1 MSLFFVQFFS
11 VLSHAR
17 ERRDDVARARR
28 EESEEERH
36 WTTRGKCYSTEK
48 LQVEHKFHSLRV
60 KLTIFPREP
69 NKFVHCPSLSHFSCI
84 LWWKIIFTS
93 VFLLA
98 AKVFHLNFTCLSEGR
113 KGGVGAWQCGK
124 LNEFSEIFF
133 SSLSVRH
140 KNLQL
145 PLSSQSRRRDLSR
158 NYEKKKKS
166 WFIVFACRFIDGK
179 CMRSP
184 GNNKARKEKSIF
196 KFGEKKRNLR
206 NICEAQGE
214 WVEPRGSSAARKK
227 MNFTVFLIL
236 GWTRELHLHKEQ
248 RATRWQLI
256 IGRTHSKT
264 TREEISRNHYFPFT
278 NSKNFSLFAA
288 HREKTEENPF
298 SWWPKIDL
306 SSSCWSFRNE
316 LNIEKFIS
324 TPHFGSLCRSR
335 LEEVHSFNHAW
346 RREEGKGVEKEDAKQ
361 DSTRNGKGKFCTNR
375 VNLLPETTKSSKQQ
389 QQEKSFR
396 AFVST
401 SPNRFVCIGSGRVWD
416 GIRHRTAQAS
426 SNLWELIHVLTTNY
440 IFTYLHSIEREC
452 ETFLETFSSLQT
464 FSFLRRAS
472 ERRDEGASWNQVELS
487 VGWKFTRIDC
497 GVCVLLGGWLVS
509 AVSSWRESSSG

>member
-1 MSLFFVQFFS
+1 MCLPAVSSMESVCEVPATINREKKSLF
-11 VLSHAR
+11 LSSEKRKEIWEISAKHK
-17 ERRDDVARARR
+17 
-28 EESEEERH
+28 ESE
-36 WTTRGKCYSTEK
+36 
-48 LQVEHKFHSLRV
+48 LSLEGAQQ
-60 KLTIFPREP
+60 RE
-69 NKFVHCPSLSHFSCI
+69 
-84 LWWKIIFTS
+84 
-93 VFLLA
+93 
-98 AKVFHLNFTCLSEGR
+98 
-113 KGGVGAWQCGK
+113 
-124 LNEFSEIFF
+124 
-133 SSLSVRH
+133 
-140 KNLQL
+140 
-145 PLSSQSRRRDLSR
+145 
-158 NYEKKKKS
+158 
-166 WFIVFACRFIDGK
+166 
-179 CMRSP
+179 
-184 GNNKARKEKSIF
+184 
-196 KFGEKKRNLR
+196 
-206 NICEAQGE
+206 
-214 WVEPRGSSAARKK
+214 KK
-227 MNFTVFLIL
+227 MNFTVFFIL

-264 TREEISRNHYFPFT
+264 TREEISKNHYFPFT
-278 NSKNFSLFAA
+278 NSKNFSFFAA

-361 DSTRNGKGKFCTNR
+361 GSTRNGKGKFCTNR

-472 ERRDEGASWNQVELS
+472 EREMKEQVEIKS
-487 VGWKFTRIDC
+487 NFRWVGS
-497 GVCVLLGGWLVS
+497 L
-509 AVSSWRESSSG
+509 RE